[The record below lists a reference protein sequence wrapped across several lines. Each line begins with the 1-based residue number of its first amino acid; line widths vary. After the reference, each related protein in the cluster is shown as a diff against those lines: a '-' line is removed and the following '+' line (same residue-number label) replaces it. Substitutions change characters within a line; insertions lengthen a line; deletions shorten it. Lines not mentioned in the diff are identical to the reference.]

1 MAVMVMD
8 CMIVRFTSTYHSC
21 HGHDCMRVGF
31 TSTYGRCHV
40 CMIIRFTST
49 YGGCRGHDYN
59 DSLIVIFNLL
69 FFFKSCDALI
79 FVVRL
84 RFLSLNNEKTYCI
97 VWSFV
102 LVCLSFAVLSIE
114 IFVWYLFIIIIIL
127 TIIYKFVT

>member
-31 TSTYGRCHV
+31 TSTYGRCPV
-40 CMIIRFTST
+40 CMIIRFTSIYGGCRGHDCKTVRFTST

-97 VWSFV
+97 V
-102 LVCLSFAVLSIE
+102 
-114 IFVWYLFIIIIIL
+114 
-127 TIIYKFVT
+127 